1 VFCKISIAAPP
12 AAAGEEEG
20 FGKSKLFFCFVL
32 EKLEK
37 V

>member
-1 VFCKISIAAPP
+1 VFCKISIAA